1 MTLARPWSTSWCTRD
16 LVSSK
21 ARTPRSSRSS
31 LIARPSRRR
40 SPKLLTAHVES
51 LHEAHP
57 ADFDSPRTGWPSK
70 EETKTETW
78 KNTQEND
85 GPVALFPR
93 KIFKPALCW
102 SGREKK
108 GAKNPGK
115 THVCWVTLD
124 PLFLLRGCSAQEHI
138 FPPLTS
144 RFEPTENGLFAYEK
158 AEEMERVSTEFFP
171 PLGARCSCSPRSWNI
186 PRARETIRK
195 P

>member
-31 LIARPSRRR
+31 LTARLSRRR
-40 SPKLLTAHVES
+40 SPKLLIAHVES

-57 ADFDSPRTGWPSK
+57 ANFDSPRTGWPSK

-78 KNTQEND
+78 KNTQESD

-102 SGREKK
+102 SGREKT
-108 GAKNPGK
+108 GAKKSRKDPRVLATPG
-115 THVCWVTLD
+115 
-124 PLFLLRGCSAQEHI
+124 PPFLLRGCSAQEHI
-138 FPPLTS
+138 FPPLT
-144 RFEPTENGLFAYEK
+144 
-158 AEEMERVSTEFFP
+158 
-171 PLGARCSCSPRSWNI
+171 
-186 PRARETIRK
+186 
-195 P
+195 